1 MTAPPPIGKP
11 ATGHYTSSNRSLTV
25 AARNRIF
32 GIARISKRRSRRH
45 TGPSA
50 THRGFTLLEMIVAT
64 AIMSIAVVGLLSL
77 ISATLSNA
85 ARVRQY
91 DRAAMLARTKMN
103 ELLVSPLAGGSPMVG
118 QWDEST
124 GWTAQAVPFERPPNA
139 RVGGYELVRIIL
151 EVWWKAD
158 GERKSITVEGFRREE
173 IRPT

>member
-1 MTAPPPIGKP
+1 
-11 ATGHYTSSNRSLTV
+11 
-25 AARNRIF
+25 
-32 GIARISKRRSRRH
+32 
-45 TGPSA
+45 
-50 THRGFTLLEMIVAT
+50 MIVAT

-103 ELLVSPLAGGSPMVG
+103 ELLVSPLADGQPMAG

-124 GWTAQAVPFERPPNA
+124 GWTARSDAFERPPNA
-139 RVGGYELVRIIL
+139 RAGGSQLVRVGL

-158 GERKSITVEGFRREE
+158 GERKSITVEGFRREQ
-173 IRPT
+173 IR